1 MKKNFLLV
9 SLMLILVLFLYA
21 CADTPSDSVT
31 GDDVPSDPKTE
42 VLPGEDKIEIIK
54 NYESLTMSEG
64 ESKEYDL
71 NNYISYNGT
80 KYTFTCVTQDK
91 GIVGANVSGT
101 KLTIA
106 AVNPGTENVVV
117 SLNGNK
123 ITFMVTVNEVTVK
136 TDPIFDDVSIE
147 YSLDEHD
154 SYEYEIT
161 PKISGDY
168 SSFTYS
174 LKEESNYVNLTDNKL
189 TISVKKALSFTL
201 TVVVSY
207 GDNLSLEFD
216 VNVTATSNRVVDV
229 VNGSFDNGLEGWTL
243 EGEFGVITDKAT
255 WWSEGMPMFNVGNY
269 FSGYDSEGN
278 SYESL
283 TGTLTSSS
291 FILDGNGY
299 ITFMLGGSGN
309 PNCYISVIDSEGNV
323 LAIYRNT
330 QFSNFPDG
338 FVLGENI
345 EEGKVMVGDTVFL
358 ANFVKYK
365 ADLSEHIGKELR
377 VVVNDNATSGWG
389 LVFFDEL
396 VTYNEGEL
404 EGFVLATNEIADF
417 SNVKELIENEIL
429 ELGDYT
435 SLSYEEYKEKVLY
448 VKETIKDVSIKQ
460 EVVDGLYQELLA
472 AINNLEYRK
481 IEIIVEA
488 PSKTSIVGGYV
499 NLELSDYFDTKELSN
514 ITFDVVCD
522 KEYILNDSVLIISN
536 VGTDVTTFTLT
547 VDALYKGEVQKS
559 LVITIEVIADPTPIV
574 KEEVVTKVIDL
585 YENNDGQIDLSSNI
599 NNVANL
605 DLEYWVKCDEEWTKL
620 DGTLYSVSEIG
631 TLNLSVK
638 VKCTFNEAKLEVNY
652 TVNITVKDSS
662 SYQLVNGDFEQG
674 DLTGWTLSGP
684 MGDVSSQTHYWL
696 NDPERAEGYEFNL
709 DGTYMF
715 SAYATDKEYAY
726 GSLKSSSFIVGGS
739 GWITFKI
746 GAAKNTDVVNIQII
760 DKTNGD
766 ILMTFGNTLWADRT
780 NELKS
785 GCSLIAYK
793 ADLSSLLGKEVYIR
807 VVDNAKNDYGLFFL
821 DSFYTYYETEP
832 SSLFNVATELGIRG
846 NIYEVI
852 NGGFEEGLT
861 GWNVYD
867 GEMPGK
873 VSDLNGYWRD
883 EFLFEKDGDYLFH
896 ALEGQDFNTD
906 PSLEYRTGVLR
917 SYVFT
922 LKENSIVSFK
932 LGAAKN
938 DTTGI
943 RFVNATTG
951 EVIGSF
957 YNTEFMK
964 HDGNEG
970 RLMQYVYQFD
980 NSSEIECY
988 IEIYDYSTGDWG
1000 LVSVDSIMC
1009 NLPSKE
1015 ISNSFEAVNQIK
1027 MEA

>member
-1 MKKNFLLV
+1 MKKNILLI
-9 SLMLILVLFLYA
+9 SFMLILVLFLYS
-21 CADTPSDSVT
+21 CADTTT
-31 GDDVPSDPKTE
+31 GEVGGGDVPSDPKTE
-42 VLPGEDKIEIIK
+42 VLPNEDKIEIIK
-54 NYESLTMSEG
+54 NYESLTISEG
-64 ESKEYDL
+64 KSKEYDL

-80 KYTFTCVTQDK
+80 KYSFICVTQDK
-91 GIVGANVSGT
+91 GIVSANVSGT
-101 KLTIA
+101 KLTIT
-106 AVNPGTENVVV
+106 AVSPGTENVVV

-161 PKISGDY
+161 PTNSGDY
-168 SSFTYS
+168 SLFTYF

-189 TISVKKALSFTL
+189 TISVKKALSFTFI
-201 TVVVSY
+201 VVVSY

-396 VTYNEGEL
+396 VTFNDKDL
-404 EGFVLATNEIADF
+404 EGFVLATNELSDF

-460 EVVDGLYQELLA
+460 EVVDSLYQELLA
-472 AINNLEYRK
+472 AINNLEYRE

-488 PSKTSIVGGYV
+488 PSKTSIVSGYV

-536 VGTDVTTFTLT
+536 VGTDVTTFTLS

-574 KEEVVTKVIDL
+574 KEDVVTKKIDL

-605 DLEYWVKCDEEWTKL
+605 ELEYWINSDGDWTKL
-620 DGTLYSVSEIG
+620 NTSLYCVNELGSK
-631 TLNLSVK
+631 TTSVK
-638 VKCTFNEAKLEVNY
+638 VKYLFNGETFEVGY
-652 TVNITVKDSS
+652 TLNLTVKDST
-662 SYQLVNGDFEQG
+662 SYQLINGDFETG

-684 MGDVSSQTHYWL
+684 MGDVSDKTNYWL
-696 NDPERAEGYEFNL
+696 NDPEVAEGYEFGL
-709 DGTYMF
+709 DGKYMF
-715 SAYATDKEYAY
+715 SAYAVDKEYAY
-726 GSLKSSSFIVGGS
+726 GTLKSSAFVVGGT

-746 GAAKNTDVVNIQII
+746 GAAKNTSVVNIQVI
-760 DKTNGD
+760 DKATGD
-766 ILMTFGNTLWADRT
+766 ILMAFGNTEWADRT
-780 NELKS
+780 NGLKS

-807 VVDNAKNDYGLFFL
+807 IVDNAKDDYGLFFL
-821 DSFYTYYETEP
+821 DSFYTYYEEEP
-832 SSLFNVATELGIRG
+832 SNEFITAAKLEITG
-846 NIYEVI
+846 NIYEVV
-852 NGGFEEGLT
+852 NGGFEQGLY
-861 GWNVYD
+861 GWNVYE
-867 GEMPGK
+867 GELPGK
-873 VSDLNGYWRD
+873 VSNLNGYWRD
-883 EFLFEKDGDYLFH
+883 EFLFEKDGEYLFH

-906 PSLEYRTGVLR
+906 PSLEYRTGVMR
-917 SYVFT
+917 SFVFT
-922 LKENSIVSFK
+922 LKENAIISFK

-938 DTTGI
+938 NTTGI
-943 RFVNATTG
+943 RFINASTG
-951 EVIGSF
+951 EVIGDF
-957 YNTEFMK
+957 YNTEFLK

-970 RLMQYVYQFD
+970 RLMQYVYQFA
-980 NSSEIECY
+980 NETEVECY
-988 IEIYDYSTGDWG
+988 IEIYDYSTSDWG
-1000 LVSVDSIMC
+1000 LVAVDSIMC
-1009 NLPSKE
+1009 NIPSKDLE
-1015 ISNSFEAVNQIK
+1015 NSFEAINQIN
-1027 MEA
+1027 